1 MRIGEAS
8 KVSGLP
14 AKTIRYYEKTELI
27 GAASRAGASYR
38 TFGEEDIGTLRFLR
52 RARDL
57 GFSTLHMRELLSL
70 WQDRSRESGAV
81 KRIALSHVASLKS
94 TVAGLEHIISTLR
107 ALAEAC
113 EGDHRPTCPIID
125 ELAAIGPPP
134 APRSNESAHLRLR
147 VSRSRQG
154 AAVTSRREDRRR

>member
-14 AKTIRYYEKTELI
+14 AKTIRYYEKTGLI

-57 GFSTLHMRELLSL
+57 GFSTSHMRELLSL
-70 WQDRSRESGAV
+70 WKDRSRESSAV
-81 KRIALSHVASLKS
+81 KRIALSHVASLET
-94 TVAGLEHIISTLR
+94 TVAGLERIISTLHT
-107 ALAEAC
+107 LAEAC
-113 EGDHRPTCPIID
+113 DGDHRPTCPIID
-125 ELAAIGPPP
+125 ELAAIDPPP
-134 APRSNESAHLRLR
+134 AFRSNGSASGKLR
-147 VSRSRQG
+147 VSGSRRG
-154 AAVTSRREDRRR
+154 AAVTSHGEGRRR